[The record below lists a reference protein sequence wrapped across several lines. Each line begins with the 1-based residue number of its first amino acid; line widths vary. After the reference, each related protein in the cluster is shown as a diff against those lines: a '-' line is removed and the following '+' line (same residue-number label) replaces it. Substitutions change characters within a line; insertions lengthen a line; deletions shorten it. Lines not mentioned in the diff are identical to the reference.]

1 MRIRGVSVLFLVMV
15 ISALC
20 SASEWKNV
28 DNLGM
33 TALEVAIREGNT
45 ADFDAFVTQGI
56 DPNFHGKANFPV
68 FSWAVMFENTD
79 FVKKLFELG
88 ADINATDD
96 RGNKPIKYAVT
107 SPRAPMQTVEFL
119 LKNGTTLSKEDFEV
133 LQGEVKEAMR
143 LTQEPGMHPS
153 EKASIEIIAEKFE
166 AVKKHFN
173 Y

>member
-1 MRIRGVSVLFLVMV
+1 
-15 ISALC
+15 
-20 SASEWKNV
+20 
-28 DNLGM
+28 
-33 TALEVAIREGNT
+33 
-45 ADFDAFVTQGI
+45 
-56 DPNFHGKANFPV
+56 
-68 FSWAVMFENTD
+68 MFENTD

-153 EKASIEIIAEKFE
+153 EKTSIEIIAEKFE